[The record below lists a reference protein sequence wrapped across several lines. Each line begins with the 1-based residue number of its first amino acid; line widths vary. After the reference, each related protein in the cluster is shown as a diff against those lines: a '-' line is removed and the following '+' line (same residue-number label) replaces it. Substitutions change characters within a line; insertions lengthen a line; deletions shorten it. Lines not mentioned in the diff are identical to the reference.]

1 MDKEFDVVKYHIK
14 NFMKTHK
21 VCTRDGRSV
30 RILCTDLKDS
40 KPVVAAVEFSFNCE
54 TIVHCYSNGRLA
66 RTTTSGFDLFFKQIN
81 N

>member
-1 MDKEFDVVKYHIK
+1 MDKEFNVVEYHIK

-40 KPVVAAVEFSFNCE
+40 KPVVAAVEIAPNCQA
-54 TIVHCYSNGRLA
+54 VVRYYSNGRLA
-66 RTTTSGFDLFFKQIN
+66 RVQTSSFDLFFKQIN